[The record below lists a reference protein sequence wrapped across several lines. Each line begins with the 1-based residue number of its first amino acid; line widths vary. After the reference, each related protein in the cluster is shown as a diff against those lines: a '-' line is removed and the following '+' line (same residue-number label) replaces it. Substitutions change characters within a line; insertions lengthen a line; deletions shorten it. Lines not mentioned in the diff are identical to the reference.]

1 MVRTRTTASKA
12 ETTLKTI
19 SSMNETGK
27 VSLFHLNTDDDDFHK
42 NFNLNVSFFSL
53 FNNDLFFPTIDMPF
67 LINFALC
74 IFLVATKSMGW
85 GLY

>member
-1 MVRTRTTASKA
+1 
-12 ETTLKTI
+12 
-19 SSMNETGK
+19 MNETGK

-42 NFNLNVSFFSL
+42 NFNLNASFLSL
-53 FNNDLFFPTIDMPF
+53 FNNDLLFPTIDIPF
-67 LINFALC
+67 FPQIINFALC